1 MEIYKKWLN
10 IAIIFILSFSLLSP
24 ATIVNGQGFEA
35 EESNANSSTYNYD
48 EQSLQLNDETSLS
61 LSTTSDSAQ
70 INTPT
75 LTEAPP
81 SGYVTVSVEKFTLGQ
96 GYAIEPIQVP
106 FYEGEMAGQVVARV
120 LGSGNYNNGMNE
132 ENISY
137 LANIKDAEST
147 VNIPT
152 YIQKEIEKNG
162 STIGARTN
170 SDWLGQFD
178 YTDMS
183 GWMYTANH
191 KLPDVG
197 MSEYE
202 VTDGSVIRLQFTV
215 YGYGGDLGF
224 SFGLP
229 YIEVAN
235 KDRLT
240 EKVAEINSAPDKA
253 VILADQTVKS
263 AYDTAYEKLKD
274 MESSQTVIDDAL
286 KQLKAALEGQ
296 VDVKVTDKTVLQT
309 AVNTAEVNKNSVKI
323 SSNGKD
329 VEPKEYWVT
338 QAKFDAYTNIIVSA
352 QQHIA
357 DQAVIQDTID
367 AKVLALNQATDSFNA
382 VKKEG
387 LKNVAPAVNEVKFT
401 IAPKTVTFKLF
412 DANNQEVNIGTGVEG
427 TYKVYTAN
435 LQAGEY
441 RYEGFDSN
449 GKSVGG
455 GKLTVTTEPKQEHQF
470 RQLNFKATNANWKVG
485 QDYTI
490 KVGMD
495 SYDDTSL
502 KFGDELS
509 SGHIPVLAPTGK
521 TYFYSYEPNATHN
534 EYTALKNSITVT
546 IAGSAQ
552 SISGS
557 IPFSGNVTFTV
568 PQEAEL
574 FVGRKIKHFISFEEI
589 KPEGEATVNSNGTKT
604 FSYKLANNGQY
615 NYRVSQEGKL
625 TNTGIFTANAQNA
638 ALEITQKQLDILSP
652 TAILNKDTHFEGNIY
667 LNINEQNHLKL
678 NQGDNFKLLPLRS
691 WQALIDGITNYFFEP
706 DFNYEIITG
715 NDVVEIEPGKPGS
728 YATVKAIKNGTAIVK
743 VTYDALKVNGSTD
756 IKAADD
762 AYSAIWPENV
772 GLFVVTV
779 GQGETGISTG
789 IESNKERNQKAN
801 EIKVNNL
808 QNGIYDADIDSVYYV
823 KDELGA
829 FFKFTP
835 TANSTVSILRPE
847 INHGAGTVS
856 YGNAK
861 FSTEN
866 ITFSEDGSYTV
877 LLTEG
882 RNIVKVEKDGKA
894 EYHVM
899 TARPLDITVE
909 NVTNQ
914 NGEIAAGNKV
924 KVTFKGIS
932 FPANKLSGIY
942 NFRGQLQYLGG
953 NNHTSI
959 MGQAVQYNMT
969 TNGNSITF
977 TIPDDHEGE
986 YSLHDGHIQLSF
998 FGSPIGDH
1006 RNINPTVGANPNF
1019 AASQIEAY
1027 YGIFPKIT
1035 IIKGTVDKKALE
1047 TAVNEAE
1054 LNKNSVKISTD
1065 GNDID
1070 PTEYWVTQAEVETY
1084 TNIIIS
1090 AQQLLADE
1098 NKTQDAIDAKVLALN
1113 QSTETFNQAKK
1124 TGTKSKVIIP
1134 TQQAYNTVGKYMIDK
1149 LPNPKFGS
1157 EWWIITLARGGYEV
1171 PVGYYDTYY
1180 NNVVDY
1186 VISVNGD
1193 LDQRKYTEYSRL
1205 IIALTAIGKDPTNVG
1220 GYNLIE
1226 KLSDYDKV
1234 VWQGVNGAYF
1244 ALIALDTW
1252 GFELPDSATNSRE
1265 KLINFI
1271 LDKQLAD
1278 NGWALSGTKAD
1289 PDMTGMAIQSLAL
1302 YYDSNPQVKESVDH
1316 ALATLAAIQEENGGY
1331 KSWNT
1336 ENAESAAQVITA
1348 LASLGIDAN
1357 QDPRF
1362 NKVISNIMTYY
1373 SEDGGFKHVLT
1384 ETKANGM
1391 ATEQVGYTL
1400 AAYHRMLNGQTAL
1413 YDMTDTKQNNPSN
1426 PGEGGNNPSNP
1437 EDGGNNQPNPGEGE
1451 NTPSIPGDSENGSK
1465 PGAGGGNTNPGGNIP
1480 YGKTTFLIKISSS
1493 EIPLRATNVD
1503 LFPGDS
1509 VVDVLKRVTAE
1520 NGISLSYRETQYGTY
1535 IDGIAGLY
1543 EFDRGPLSGW
1553 MYRVN
1558 GSFPSYSA
1566 GIYTLSPGDNVEWL
1580 YTLDLGKDIGGYVDG
1595 IENGS
1600 APGATPG
1607 GGTECKDETKDC
1619 KEENKCTDEDKQCT
1633 EEPSKDEDSKEE
1645 SKENTKAEITV
1656 EDGGDKAFVTAENIQ
1671 KYLENDMQKLVI
1683 KINGKNLE
1691 IPTSSLKNITL
1702 AEDEKLVA
1710 SIVSSTESK
1719 EFTVN
1724 FGVETSQGQIKP
1736 IALGKEYVKVTL
1748 PADEVKPN
1756 TVVLQLIGGE
1766 YKPVPHKVINGEI
1779 VLFTKISGT
1788 FVIMEKQVTFKDIEK
1803 LTNKDEIEFLA
1814 SRLVIQGKT
1823 PETFEPNKPITRA
1836 QFAAL
1841 VSRALGLQ
1849 TSGENP
1855 FNDTSGKWYEQ
1866 DIQAL
1871 YEAGITK
1878 GTTASTFNP
1887 EAPITRQQAAAFTG
1901 RILEYLNVIA
1911 KENGDIHFKDAN
1923 RISNEYLPYI
1933 ELLNSL
1939 DIMTGKED
1947 GTFDPGESLTRSQ
1960 TAKILKRALTLA
1972 NMM

>member
-1 MEIYKKWLN
+1 MKIYKKWLS

-24 ATIVNGQGFEA
+24 AAIVKGQGFEA
-35 EESNANSSTYNYD
+35 EESNATSSTYNHD
-48 EQSLQLNDETSLS
+48 EQSLHPNDETSKNAPS
-61 LSTTSDSAQ
+61 LPTTSDSAQ
-70 INTPT
+70 INSSN
-75 LTEAPP
+75 LSEVLP

-96 GYAIEPIQVP
+96 GYAIDPIQVP

-120 LGSGNYNNGMNE
+120 LGSGNYNNGMDE

-152 YIQKEIEKNG
+152 YIQKEILKSG

-224 SFGLP
+224 SFELP

-240 EKVAEINSAPDKA
+240 AKVAEINSNPDKG
-253 VILADQTVKS
+253 VILANQSVKS
-263 AYDTAYEKLKD
+263 AYDAAYEQLKD
-274 MESSQTVIDDAL
+274 MESSQTNIDDAL
-286 KQLKAALEGQ
+286 KQLEAALEGQ
-296 VDVKVTDKTVLQT
+296 VDVIITDKTVLQT
-309 AVNTAEVNKNSVKI
+309 AVNTAEVNKDSVKI

-329 VEPKEYWVT
+329 VEPIEYWVT
-338 QAKFDAYTNIIVSA
+338 QAEFDAYTNIIVSA
-352 QQHIA
+352 QQLIA

-387 LKNVAPAVNEVKFT
+387 LKNAVPTVNEVKFT

-412 DANNQEVNIGTGVEG
+412 DANNQEVNIGTGVVG

-435 LQAGEY
+435 LQAGDY
-441 RYEGFDSN
+441 RYEGFDSSE
-449 GKSVGG
+449 KSVGG
-455 GKLTVTTEPKQEHQF
+455 GKLTVTTEPKQEYQF
-470 RQLNFKATNANWKVG
+470 RQLNFKATNTNWKVG
-485 QDYTI
+485 NDYTI
-490 KVGMD
+490 KVGLD

-509 SGHIPVLAPTGK
+509 SGHIPVLGLTGK
-521 TYFYSYEPNATHN
+521 TYFYSFEPISTHK

-568 PQEAEL
+568 PLEAEL
-574 FVGRKIKHFISFEEI
+574 FLGRKIKHFISFEEI

-638 ALEITQKQLDILSP
+638 ALEVTQKQLDILSP
-652 TAILNKDTHFEGNIY
+652 RAVLNKGTHFEGNIY

-678 NQGDNFKLLPLRS
+678 SQGDNFKLLPLRS

-728 YATVKAIKNGTAIVK
+728 YAIVKAIKNGTAIVK

-772 GLFVVTV
+772 GVFVVTV
-779 GQGETGISTG
+779 GQGKTGISTG

-801 EIKVNNL
+801 EKKVNNL

-823 KDELGA
+823 KGEPGA

-847 INHGAGTVS
+847 INHAAGTVS
-856 YGNAK
+856 YGNAE

-866 ITFSEDGSYTV
+866 ITLNEDGSYTV

-899 TARPLDITVE
+899 TARPLDITIE
-909 NVTNQ
+909 NVTNP
-914 NGEIAAGNKV
+914 NGEIAAGDKV

-942 NFRGQLQYLGG
+942 NFRGQLKYLGG

-959 MGQAVQYNMT
+959 VGQAVQYNMT
-969 TNGNSITF
+969 TIGNSITF
-977 TIPDDHEGE
+977 TIPEDYEGE

-1019 AASQIEAY
+1019 AASEIEAY

-1035 IIKGTVDKKALE
+1035 IIDGPVDKTKLQTSIIEAG
-1047 TAVNEAE
+1047 VN
-1054 LNKNSVKISTD
+1054 KDSVKISND
-1065 GNDID
+1065 GKDID
-1070 PTEYWVTQAEVETY
+1070 PTEYWVTQAEVDTY
-1084 TNIIIS
+1084 TNIIVS

-1098 NKTQDAIDAKVLALN
+1098 NKTQVAIDAKVLALN

-1124 TGTKSKVIIP
+1124 LGAKSKVIIP

-1171 PVGYYDTYY
+1171 PESYYNTYY

-1186 VISVNGD
+1186 VISKNGD

-1205 IIALTAIGKDPTNVG
+1205 IIALTAIGKDPSNVG

-1252 GFELPDSATNSRE
+1252 GFDLPNSATTTRE
-1265 KLINFI
+1265 KLIDFI

-1278 NGWALSGTKAD
+1278 KGWALSGTKAD
-1289 PDMTGMAIQSLAL
+1289 PDMTGMAIQSLAP
-1302 YYDSNPQVKESVDH
+1302 YYNSNPQVKESVDH
-1316 ALATLAAIQEENGGY
+1316 ALATLSAIQEENGGY

-1373 SEDGGFKHVLT
+1373 SKEDGGFKHVLT

-1400 AAYHRMLNGQTAL
+1400 AAYHRLLNGQTAL

-1426 PGEGGNNPSNP
+1426 PGNGGNNPSNP
-1437 EDGGNNQPNPGEGE
+1437 GDDENN
-1451 NTPSIPGDSENGSK
+1451 PSKPGDSENGSK
-1465 PGAGGGNTNPGGNIP
+1465 PGAGGGNNSPGGNLA

-1493 EIPLRATNVD
+1493 EIPLRATTVD
-1503 LFPGDS
+1503 LFPGET

-1535 IDGIAGLY
+1535 IEGIAGLY

-1566 GIYTLSPGDNVEWL
+1566 GIYTLSPGDTVEWL

-1607 GGTECKDETKDC
+1607 GGAECKDETKDC
-1619 KEENKCTDEDKQCT
+1619 KEKNKCTDEDKQCT
-1633 EEPSKDEDSKEE
+1633 EEPSKDEDSEEE

-1656 EDGGDKAFVTAENIQ
+1656 EDGSDKAFITAENIQ
-1671 KYLENDMQKLVI
+1671 KYLENDMQTLVI

-1691 IPTSSLKNITL
+1691 LPTSSLKSIIL

-1736 IALGKEYVKVTL
+1736 ISLGKEYVKVTL

-1756 TVVLQLIGGE
+1756 TVVLQLIDGE

-1788 FVIMEKQVTFKDIEK
+1788 FVIIEKQVTFKDIEK
-1803 LTNKDEIEFLA
+1803 LANKDEIEFLA
-1814 SRLVIQGKT
+1814 SRLIIQGKT

-1855 FNDTSGKWYEQ
+1855 FNDTSGKWYEK

-1871 YEAGITK
+1871 FEAGITK

-1901 RILEYLNVIA
+1901 RILEYLNVMA

-1923 RISNEYLPYI
+1923 RISAEYLRYI
-1933 ELLNSL
+1933 ELLSSL

-1947 GTFDPGESLTRSQ
+1947 GTFDPRESLTRSQ
-1960 TAKILKRALTLA
+1960 TAKILKRALTIA
-1972 NMM
+1972 DMM